1 MPSFLRELIV
11 SLAWFSASFILAD
24 DVSSHSRVDL
34 LVNECVC
41 LLQHIG
47 IWGVINSFRGTIP

>member
-34 LVNECVC
+34 LVNE
-41 LLQHIG
+41 
-47 IWGVINSFRGTIP
+47 